1 MELRWIVLNVILS
14 LQALC
19 FVHCQVKLLPL
30 LGYKALAYANGS
42 FLCFSL
48 SVIQT
53 VPTDFSL
60 ALELKLV
67 CASAVPLI
75 ISMCTVFLCVN
86 ESQN

>member
-1 MELRWIVLNVILS
+1 MLNVILS

-19 FVHCQVKLLPL
+19 FVHCQMKLLPL
-30 LGYKALAYANGS
+30 LGLKALAHANGP
-42 FLCFSL
+42 FLCFLL

-67 CASAVPLI
+67 FASAVPLI
-75 ISMCTVFLCVN
+75 ISMRTVFCV
-86 ESQN
+86 

>member
-14 LQALC
+14 VQALC

-30 LGYKALAYANGS
+30 LGYKAPAHKKWPVPL
-42 FLCFSL
+42 FPI

-53 VPTDFSL
+53 VPKDFSL

-67 CASAVPLI
+67 CASAVPPDY
-75 ISMCTVFLCVN
+75 
-86 ESQN
+86 